1 MGIGAFPASVFY
13 TLTARAEAWEKVTES
28 SPPLEASLLPHLPTD
43 PELQAVFPG
52 TPARPALHTWM
63 ETEALCLFLRLG
75 STLDLGESGGL
86 TGWLP
91 VREEAA
97 APP

>member
-13 TLTARAEAWEKVTES
+13 ILTARAEAWGKVTES
-28 SPPLEASLLPHLPTD
+28 SPTPLEASLLPLLLTD

-63 ETEALCLFLRLG
+63 ETERHPASSYVWEALW
-75 STLDLGESGGL
+75 T
-86 TGWLP
+86 
-91 VREEAA
+91 
-97 APP
+97 